1 MPVWDRVFDHKKYM
15 HHTGPLKL
23 STGFSM
29 VDVEPFPRMK
39 LMKLYYLI
47 LQEVNDLPEEYG
59 YKYYVREQT
68 RWRMKIVDETESVRA
83 IEEKIAYGMVEELIQ
98 AAHNELKLLRIMQRW
113 RPWEMY
119 KEDESFEKE
128 RLINMAAFRFDNPFD
143 RQHEQYDHIRHDRK
157 PRDKPNQQ

>member
-1 MPVWDRVFDHKKYM
+1 
-15 HHTGPLKL
+15 
-23 STGFSM
+23 M

-83 IEEKIAYGMVEELIQ
+83 IEEKIAYGMVEELI
-98 AAHNELKLLRIMQRW
+98 
-113 RPWEMY
+113 
-119 KEDESFEKE
+119 
-128 RLINMAAFRFDNPFD
+128 
-143 RQHEQYDHIRHDRK
+143 
-157 PRDKPNQQ
+157 